1 VDQNYQKLSKSTKSL
16 ESKMAI
22 FGGNFQF
29 LKNKKFFG
37 KIDGNTSQIRGN
49 LEL

>member
-1 VDQNYQKLSKSTKSL
+1 VNQNYQKLSKSTKSL

-29 LKNKKFFG
+29 LKNKKNLG
-37 KIDGNTSQIRGN
+37 KTMDTQVKSVAT
-49 LEL
+49 